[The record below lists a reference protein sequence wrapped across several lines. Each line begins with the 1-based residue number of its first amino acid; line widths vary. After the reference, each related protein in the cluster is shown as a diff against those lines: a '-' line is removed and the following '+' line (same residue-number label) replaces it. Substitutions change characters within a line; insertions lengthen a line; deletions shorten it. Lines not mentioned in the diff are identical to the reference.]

1 MRGGVA
7 QPEPST
13 SLPWGF
19 VAAMSTAQ
27 VVSWGSLFYAF
38 ALFLDPMSREL
49 GWTKPQLT
57 AGYSLGLVAWGLG
70 AYPVGRA
77 IDRGRGRVV
86 MTLGSAAATVLLLLW
101 SQVENYAVFI
111 ALWIGL
117 GFVMSATLYE
127 PGFAVLARRLGP
139 KARRGI
145 TAMTLVGGFASTV
158 FIPLTHIFIEQWG
171 WRGALI
177 GLAVLNALLGVL
189 IHALV
194 IPREADEPAKA
205 AGAAPTAVPATGG
218 ARRVFKLPAF
228 WGFVAVSVIHGA
240 VFTGFSV
247 HLIPLLVERGSSL
260 DGAVAAFML
269 IGPAQVA
276 ARIVIAATERVVSV
290 RMVGLITTLLPVA
303 AFLLLFAVEPGSWL
317 LFAFTLLY
325 GAANGMMTIV
335 RAVLPMEIFGR
346 EDYGAIQ
353 GMISAPATMSKAASP
368 FVFGLIWAIGSSY
381 SPVQWVALAAAIASA
396 ACFAILVLPQ
406 RRA

>member
-1 MRGGVA
+1 MAEG
-7 QPEPST
+7 EPDADPSP
-13 SLPWGF
+13 SMPWGF

-49 GWTKPQLT
+49 GWSKPQLT

-77 IDRGRGRVV
+77 IDRGGGRLV
-86 MTLGSAAATVLLLLW
+86 MTLGSATATALLLVW
-101 SQVENYAVFI
+101 SQVSHYAVFI

-158 FIPLTHIFIEQWG
+158 FIPLTHLFIEQWG
-171 WRGALI
+171 WRGALV
-177 GLAVLNALLGVL
+177 GLAVLNAVLGVA
-189 IHALV
+189 IHVWA
-194 IPREADEPAKA
+194 IPKEAPPSP
-205 AGAAPTAVPATGG
+205 AAPTATPLATASGG

-228 WGFVAVSVIHGA
+228 WGFVAVSIIHGA
-240 VFTGFSV
+240 IFTGFSV

-290 RMVGLITTLLPVA
+290 RVVGLVTTLIPVA
-303 AFLLLFAVEPGSWL
+303 AFVLLFAVETGSWL

-346 EDYGAIQ
+346 DDYGAIQ
-353 GMISAPATMSKAASP
+353 GLISAPATLSKAASP
-368 FVFGLIWAIGSSY
+368 FLFGVVWAIGSSY
-381 SPVQWVALAAAIASA
+381 GPVQWLALGGAVASA

-406 RRA
+406 RRV